1 MNKELNTPLV
11 SAIVTTYNRANLI
24 GETINSILKQSF
36 KNFELLIVDDGST
49 DNTGDVI
56 NSFQD
61 KRIVY
66 IKSDNWGGPARPRN
80 IGIKRAKGEYIAF
93 CDDDDLW
100 VKDKLEKQLNIFK
113 TYDVVGVG
121 SLVQKFGA
129 IDLHRKNTINS
140 SYKTGRITF
149 NDILHHQNSL
159 ALSSIIIRN
168 LKHLNFQED
177 KQYIYVEDY
186 LFQLHLTE
194 EMGDLFIINEKLVKY
209 RVHSNNGTKDPKK
222 DENIFNVL
230 KTYEHNLGDRYDKLI
245 LEIIFSK
252 GYTSLR
258 DNKIKDARRY
268 LIKTAKFGNISIK
281 IYSMAMLTF
290 SFLPS
295 IIRSIVLK
303 TYFTNR

>member
-159 ALSSIIIRN
+159 ALSSIIIR
-168 LKHLNFQED
+168 
-177 KQYIYVEDY
+177 
-186 LFQLHLTE
+186 
-194 EMGDLFIINEKLVKY
+194 
-209 RVHSNNGTKDPKK
+209 
-222 DENIFNVL
+222 
-230 KTYEHNLGDRYDKLI
+230 
-245 LEIIFSK
+245 
-252 GYTSLR
+252 
-258 DNKIKDARRY
+258 KI
-268 LIKTAKFGNISIK
+268 
-281 IYSMAMLTF
+281 
-290 SFLPS
+290 
-295 IIRSIVLK
+295 
-303 TYFTNR
+303 